1 MFKNKTSQVRS
12 GWLILLAFIIMFAAQ
27 VIFTI
32 PGSIIL
38 VLSQVIVEDGGIS
51 VEIDGANE
59 WVFLLT
65 NGIGTL
71 GGLIATLLVWRF
83 INRHTFAR
91 IGLSWNGKD
100 LVFGLFLGAISITF
114 MFCILYATGNITLL
128 NSLLE
133 PELSIFTL
141 LFLLLFI
148 LVGLLEEIFFRG
160 YIMSTMASRNNKK
173 WVIYV
178 VSAVLFSIVHGSNP
192 NVTILGLINIALVGL
207 LFAYMFDTTKSLWL
221 PIGYHITWNYFQ
233 GNVFG
238 FAVSGLA
245 PNGLYNIN
253 LQEGNELITGGA
265 FGLEGG
271 LLATLSIV
279 LGFLVT
285 YFYGK
290 RKTAHTNPTFFIKQD
305 RV

>member
-1 MFKNKTSQVRS
+1 MFKNKAGQVRS

-27 VIFTI
+27 VIFSI
-32 PGSIIL
+32 PGSLMLI
-38 VLSQVIVEDGGIS
+38 LSQVIVEDGGIS

-83 INRHTFAR
+83 INRQTFNR

-100 LVFGLFLGAISITF
+100 LLFGLFLGAISITF
-114 MFCILYATGNITLL
+114 MFCLLYASGNIVLL
-128 NSLLE
+128 NGLLK
-133 PELSIFTL
+133 PEFSIFTL

-160 YIMSTMASRNNKK
+160 YIISTMASRHNKK

-178 VSAVLFSIVHGSNP
+178 VSAILFSIVHGSNP
-192 NVTILGLINIALVGL
+192 NVTVLGLINIALVGL

-238 FAVSGLA
+238 FAVSGLS
-245 PNGLYNIN
+245 PNGLYKIK

-271 LLATLSIV
+271 LLATLAII

-285 YFYGK
+285 YLYGK
-290 RKTAHTNPTFFIKQD
+290 RKVSSTNPTFW
-305 RV
+305 